1 MAKTRG
7 ARWVRTLVL
16 GSVAVLAGVLFVSF
30 GGACKKDSRTAG
42 KEAREGFE
50 KSKELLKEGLGK
62 TGEVAKEGLEK
73 SKEAATEGLDKTKE
87 AAKEFSKGWKEGG
100 K

>member
-1 MAKTRG
+1 MAK
-7 ARWVRTLVL
+7 ARSSQWSRTWVL
-16 GSVAVLAGVLFVSF
+16 GSVAVLAAVLFVSF

-42 KEAREGFE
+42 KDARETYE
-50 KSKELLKEGLGK
+50 KGKEALKEGLDK

-73 SKEAATEGLDKTKE
+73 GKVAASDGLDKTKK
-87 AAKEFSKGWKEGG
+87 AADEFSKGWKEGG